1 MDNINLSRQIVHTT
15 ACFKKDDSFDDER
28 FCRVRVA
35 AMHTGINRNKSRF
48 SKKTVEK
55 AKDTF
60 KNIPVLADI
69 IKITN
74 EDGTVTYDYQT
85 HAMHEED
92 DAFHEGQKRII
103 YDEKVVGI
111 VPETNNFELVYD
123 DETQNWYAYVDAFLY
138 RDYGN
143 YACDILEK
151 RGNKTDV
158 SMEINCDDI
167 SFSTKDNCIDVGTMT
182 AGAITLLGEDV
193 QPGMVKAHAETFA
206 SDELKQN
213 ELLQVMRD
221 LKDSLDR
228 FTFAHQTN
236 ENEGKEESTLDQN
249 KNKNFEDETQEEQT
263 STEET
268 EATEEQTEGT
278 ETETEQTEEAQAE
291 NSETEETTEQTEEV
305 DGSTE
310 QFGLT
315 REFDEAGNATVKFS
329 ISHEDIRSALYTL
342 IGQFEE
348 LDNDW
353 YYINNVYDDKFVMQG
368 WWSGNLWG
376 CKYSKDGDNVAL
388 DGERYR
394 LYAEYVTETE
404 KAELDSM
411 RANYSAIQDKLQ
423 KYESAENAAKVKELL
438 ESKDYAGI
446 AGTDEFAEI
455 KKNSVDARFEDVK
468 QKCDELLL
476 TYAKAG
482 KLSFAAAD
490 SEPPKKTTPKT
501 PLPSK
506 SPRRKGRYGSLFS

>member
-1 MDNINLSRQIVHTT
+1 MDYINLSKQIVHTT

-28 FCRVRVA
+28 FCRIRVA

-60 KNIPVLADI
+60 KNIPILADI
-69 IKITN
+69 VKITN

-85 HAMHEED
+85 HGMHEED
-92 DAFHEGQKRII
+92 DAFNEGQKRII
-103 YDEKVVGI
+103 YDEKIVGV

-158 SMEINCDDI
+158 SMEIGCDDI
-167 SFSTKDNCIDVGTMT
+167 SFSTKDNCIDVGKMT
-182 AGAITLLGEDV
+182 AGAITLLGENV

-236 ENEGKEESTLDQN
+236 ENEGKEESTLN
-249 KNKNFEDETQEEQT
+249 KENKNFEDETQEEQT
-263 STEET
+263 SAEET
-268 EATEEQTEGT
+268 EATEEQTE
-278 ETETEQTEEAQAE
+278 ETETEQTET
-291 NSETEETTEQTEEV
+291 SETEEATEQTEETEE
-305 DGSTE
+305 STE

-315 REFDEAGNATVKFS
+315 RDFDEAGNATVKFS

-348 LDNDW
+348 LDND
-353 YYINNVYDDKFVMQG
+353 YYMLNTVYDDKFVMQG
-368 WWSGNLWG
+368 WFTGNLWG

-411 RANYSAIQDKLQ
+411 RSNYSSIQDKLQ
-423 KYESAENAAKVKELL
+423 KYEAAENAAEVKELL

-446 AGTDEFAEI
+446 ADTEEFAEI
-455 KKNSVDARFEDVK
+455 VKNSVDAKFEDVK

-482 KLSFAAAD
+482 KLSFAAAS

-506 SPRRKGRYGSLFS
+506 SNRRKGRYGSLFS

>member
-1 MDNINLSRQIVHTT
+1 MDYINLSKQIVHTT

-28 FCRVRVA
+28 FCRIRVA

-48 SKKTVEK
+48 SKNTVEK

-60 KNIPVLADI
+60 KNIPILADI
-69 IKITN
+69 VKITN

-85 HAMHEED
+85 HGMHEED
-92 DAFHEGQKRII
+92 DAFNEGQKRII
-103 YDEKVVGI
+103 YDEKIVGV

-158 SMEINCDDI
+158 SMEIGCDDI
-167 SFSTKDNCIDVGTMT
+167 SFSTKDNCIDVGKMT
-182 AGAITLLGEDV
+182 AGAITLLGENV

-228 FTFAHQTN
+228 FTFAHQAN
-236 ENEGKEESTLDQN
+236 ENEGKEESTLD
-249 KNKNFEDETQEEQT
+249 KENKNFEDETQEEQT
-263 STEET
+263 SAEET
-268 EATEEQTEGT
+268 ETTEEQTE
-278 ETETEQTEEAQAE
+278 ETETEQTET
-291 NSETEETTEQTEEV
+291 SETEEATEQTEETEE
-305 DGSTE
+305 STE

-315 REFDEAGNATVKFS
+315 RDFDEAGNAIVKFS

-348 LDNDW
+348 LDND
-353 YYINNVYDDKFVMQG
+353 YYMINTVYDDKFVMQG
-368 WWSGNLWG
+368 WFTGNLWG

-411 RANYSAIQDKLQ
+411 RSNYSSIQDKLQ
-423 KYESAENAAKVKELL
+423 KYETAENAAKVKELL

-446 AGTDEFAEI
+446 ADTEEFAEI
-455 KKNSVDARFEDVK
+455 AKNSADAKFEDVK

-482 KLSFAAAD
+482 KLSFAAAG

-506 SPRRKGRYGSLFS
+506 TSRRKGRYGSLFS

>member
-1 MDNINLSRQIVHTT
+1 MDYINLSKQIVHTT

-28 FCRVRVA
+28 FCRIRVA

-48 SKKTVEK
+48 SKNTVEK

-60 KNIPVLADI
+60 KNIPILADI
-69 IKITN
+69 VKITN

-85 HAMHEED
+85 HGMHEED
-92 DAFHEGQKRII
+92 DAFNEGQKRII
-103 YDEKVVGI
+103 YDEKIVGV

-158 SMEINCDDI
+158 SMEIGCDDI
-167 SFSTKDNCIDVGTMT
+167 SFSTKDNCIDVGKMT
-182 AGAITLLGEDV
+182 AGAITLLGENV

-228 FTFAHQTN
+228 FTFAHQTD
-236 ENEGKEESTLDQN
+236 ENEGKEESTLN
-249 KNKNFEDETQEEQT
+249 KENKNFEDETQEEQT
-263 STEET
+263 SAEET
-268 EATEEQTEGT
+268 ETTEEQTE
-278 ETETEQTEEAQAE
+278 ETETEQTET
-291 NSETEETTEQTEEV
+291 SETKETTEQTEETEEA
-305 DGSTE
+305 TE

-315 REFDEAGNATVKFS
+315 RDFDEAGNAIVKFS

-348 LDNDW
+348 LDND
-353 YYINNVYDDKFVMQG
+353 YYMINNVYDDKFVMQG
-368 WWSGNLWG
+368 WFTGNLWG

-411 RANYSAIQDKLQ
+411 RANYSSIQDKLQ
-423 KYESAENAAKVKELL
+423 KYEAAENAAKVKELL

-446 AGTDEFAEI
+446 VDTEEFAEI
-455 KKNSVDARFEDVK
+455 AKNSADAKFEDVK

-482 KLSFAAAD
+482 KLSFAAAG

-506 SPRRKGRYGSLFS
+506 TSRRKGRYGSLFS

>member
-1 MDNINLSRQIVHTT
+1 MDYINLSKQIVHTT

-28 FCRVRVA
+28 FCRIRVA

-60 KNIPVLADI
+60 KNIPILADI
-69 IKITN
+69 VKITN

-85 HAMHEED
+85 HGMHEED
-92 DAFHEGQKRII
+92 DAFNEGQKRII
-103 YDEKVVGI
+103 YDEKIVGI

-143 YACDILEK
+143 YACDIFEK

-158 SMEINCDDI
+158 SMEIDCDDI
-167 SFSTKDNCIDVGTMT
+167 SFSTKDNCIDVGKMT
-182 AGAITLLGEDV
+182 AGAITLLGENV

-236 ENEGKEESTLDQN
+236 ENEGKEESTLD
-249 KNKNFEDETQEEQT
+249 KENKNFEGETQEEQT
-263 STEET
+263 SAEET
-268 EATEEQTEGT
+268 ETTEEQTE
-278 ETETEQTEEAQAE
+278 ETETEQTET
-291 NSETEETTEQTEEV
+291 SETEETAEQAEGTEEA
-305 DGSTE
+305 TE

-315 REFDEAGNATVKFS
+315 RGFDEAGNAIVKFS

-348 LDNDW
+348 LDND
-353 YYINNVYDDKFVMQG
+353 YYMINNVYDDKFVMQG
-368 WWSGNLWG
+368 WFTGNFWG

-411 RANYSAIQDKLQ
+411 RSNYSSIQDKLQ
-423 KYESAENAAKVKELL
+423 KYETAENAAKVKELL

-446 AGTDEFAEI
+446 ADTEEFAEI
-455 KKNSVDARFEDVK
+455 AKNSADAKFEDVK

-482 KLSFAAAD
+482 KLSFAAAG

-506 SPRRKGRYGSLFS
+506 SNRRKGRYGSLFS

>member
-1 MDNINLSRQIVHTT
+1 MDYINLSKQIVHTT
-15 ACFKKDDSFDDER
+15 SCFKKDDSFDDER
-28 FCRVRVA
+28 FCRIRVA

-60 KNIPVLADI
+60 KNIPILADI
-69 IKITN
+69 VKITN

-85 HAMHEED
+85 HGMHEED
-92 DAFHEGQKRII
+92 DAFNEGQKRII
-103 YDEKVVGI
+103 YDEKIVGV

-143 YACDILEK
+143 YACDILEQ

-158 SMEINCDDI
+158 SMEIGCDDI
-167 SFSTKDNCIDVGTMT
+167 SFSTKDNCIDVGKMT
-182 AGAITLLGEDV
+182 AGAITLLGENV

-236 ENEGKEESTLDQN
+236 ENEGKEESTLN
-249 KNKNFEDETQEEQT
+249 KENKNFEDETHEEQT
-263 STEET
+263 SAEET
-268 EATEEQTEGT
+268 ETTEEQTK
-278 ETETEQTEEAQAE
+278 ETETEQTET
-291 NSETEETTEQTEEV
+291 SETEETTEQTEETEEA
-305 DGSTE
+305 TE

-315 REFDEAGNATVKFS
+315 RDFDAAGNAIVKFS

-348 LDNDW
+348 LDND
-353 YYINNVYDDKFVMQG
+353 YYMINNVYDDKFVMQG
-368 WWSGNLWG
+368 WFTGNLWG

-411 RANYSAIQDKLQ
+411 RSNYSSIQDKLQ
-423 KYESAENAAKVKELL
+423 KYETAENAAKVKELL
-438 ESKDYAGI
+438 ESNDYAGI
-446 AGTDEFAEI
+446 ADTKEFAEI
-455 KKNSVDARFEDVK
+455 AKNSADAKFEDVK

-482 KLSFAAAD
+482 KLSFAAAG

-506 SPRRKGRYGSLFS
+506 SNRRKGRYGSLFS

>member
-1 MDNINLSRQIVHTT
+1 MDYINLSKQIVHTT

-28 FCRVRVA
+28 FCRIRVA

-60 KNIPVLADI
+60 KNIPILADI
-69 IKITN
+69 VKITN

-85 HAMHEED
+85 HGMHEED
-92 DAFHEGQKRII
+92 DAFNEGQKRII
-103 YDEKVVGI
+103 YDEKIVGV

-158 SMEINCDDI
+158 SMEIGCDDI
-167 SFSTKDNCIDVGTMT
+167 SFSTKDNCIDVGKMT
-182 AGAITLLGEDV
+182 AGAITLLGENV

-236 ENEGKEESTLDQN
+236 KNEGKEESPLD
-249 KNKNFEDETQEEQT
+249 KENKNFEGETQEEQT
-263 STEET
+263 SAEET
-268 EATEEQTEGT
+268 ETTEEQTE
-278 ETETEQTEEAQAE
+278 ETETEQTET
-291 NSETEETTEQTEEV
+291 SETEETVEQAEETEEA
-305 DGSTE
+305 TE

-315 REFDEAGNATVKFS
+315 RDFDESGNAIVKFS

-348 LDNDW
+348 LDND
-353 YYINNVYDDKFVMQG
+353 YYMINNVYDDKFVMQG
-368 WWSGNLWG
+368 WFTGNFWG
-376 CKYSKDGDNVAL
+376 CKYNKDGDNVVL

-411 RANYSAIQDKLQ
+411 RSNYSSIQDKLQ
-423 KYESAENAAKVKELL
+423 KYETAENAAKVKELL

-446 AGTDEFAEI
+446 ADTEEFAEI
-455 KKNSVDARFEDVK
+455 AKNSADAKFEDVK

-482 KLSFAAAD
+482 KLSFAAAG

-506 SPRRKGRYGSLFS
+506 SNRRKGRYGSLFS

>member
-1 MDNINLSRQIVHTT
+1 MDYINLSRQIVHTT

-28 FCRVRVA
+28 FCRIRVA

-60 KNIPVLADI
+60 KNIPILADI
-69 IKITN
+69 VKITN

-85 HAMHEED
+85 HGMHEED
-92 DAFHEGQKRII
+92 DAFNEGQKRII
-103 YDEKVVGI
+103 YDEKIVGV

-158 SMEINCDDI
+158 SMEIGCDDI
-167 SFSTKDNCIDVGTMT
+167 SFSTKDNCIDVGKMT
-182 AGAITLLGEDV
+182 AGAITLLGENV

-228 FTFAHQTN
+228 FTFAHQAN
-236 ENEGKEESTLDQN
+236 ENEGKEESTLN
-249 KNKNFEDETQEEQT
+249 KENKNFEDETQEEQT
-263 STEET
+263 SVEET
-268 EATEEQTEGT
+268 ETSEEQTE
-278 ETETEQTEEAQAE
+278 ETETEQTET
-291 NSETEETTEQTEEV
+291 SETGETTEQTEETEE
-305 DGSTE
+305 STE

-315 REFDEAGNATVKFS
+315 REIDEAGNAIVKFS
-329 ISHEDIRSALYTL
+329 ISHEDVRSALYTL

-348 LDNDW
+348 LDND
-353 YYINNVYDDKFVMQG
+353 YYMINTVYDDKFVMQG
-368 WWSGNLWG
+368 WFTGNLWG

-411 RANYSAIQDKLQ
+411 RSNYSSIQDKLQ
-423 KYESAENAAKVKELL
+423 KYEAAENAAKVKELL
-438 ESKDYAGI
+438 ESNDYAGI
-446 AGTDEFAEI
+446 ADTEEFAEI
-455 KKNSVDARFEDVK
+455 AKNSADAKFKDVK

-482 KLSFAAAD
+482 KLSFAAAG

-506 SPRRKGRYGSLFS
+506 SSRRKGRYGSLFS

>member
-1 MDNINLSRQIVHTT
+1 MDYINLSKQIVHTT

-28 FCRVRVA
+28 FCRIRVA

-60 KNIPVLADI
+60 KNIPILADI
-69 IKITN
+69 VKITN

-85 HAMHEED
+85 HGMHEED
-92 DAFHEGQKRII
+92 DAFNEGQKRII
-103 YDEKVVGI
+103 YDEKIVGV

-158 SMEINCDDI
+158 SMEIGCDDI
-167 SFSTKDNCIDVGTMT
+167 SFSTKDNCIDVGKMT
-182 AGAITLLGEDV
+182 AGAITLLGENV

-213 ELLQVMRD
+213 EFLQVMRD

-228 FTFAHQTN
+228 FTFAHKTN
-236 ENEGKEESTLDQN
+236 KIEGKEESTLD
-249 KNKNFEDETQEEQT
+249 KENKNFEGETQEEQT
-263 STEET
+263 SAEET
-268 EATEEQTEGT
+268 EATEEQTE
-278 ETETEQTEEAQAE
+278 ETETEQTET
-291 NSETEETTEQTEEV
+291 SETEETTEQTEETEE
-305 DGSTE
+305 STE

-315 REFDEAGNATVKFS
+315 RDFDEAGNAIVKFS

-348 LDNDW
+348 LDND
-353 YYINNVYDDKFVMQG
+353 YYMINNVYDDKFVMQG
-368 WWSGNLWG
+368 WFTGNLWG

-411 RANYSAIQDKLQ
+411 RANYSSIQDKLQ
-423 KYESAENAAKVKELL
+423 KYETAENAAKVKELL

-446 AGTDEFAEI
+446 ADTKEFAEI
-455 KKNSVDARFEDVK
+455 AKNSADAKFEDVK

-482 KLSFAAAD
+482 KLSFAAVG

-506 SPRRKGRYGSLFS
+506 SNRRKGRYGSLFS

>member
-1 MDNINLSRQIVHTT
+1 MDYINLSKQIVHTT

-28 FCRVRVA
+28 FCRIRVA

-60 KNIPVLADI
+60 KNIPILADI
-69 IKITN
+69 VKITN

-85 HAMHEED
+85 HGMHEED
-92 DAFHEGQKRII
+92 DAFNEGQKRII
-103 YDEKVVGI
+103 YDEKIVGV
-111 VPETNNFELVYD
+111 VPEANNFELVYD

-158 SMEINCDDI
+158 SMEIGCDDI
-167 SFSTKDNCIDVGTMT
+167 SFSTKDNCIDVGKMT
-182 AGAITLLGEDV
+182 AGAITLLGENV

-236 ENEGKEESTLDQN
+236 ENEGKEESTLN
-249 KNKNFEDETQEEQT
+249 KENKNFEDETQEEQT
-263 STEET
+263 SAEKTET
-268 EATEEQTEGT
+268 TEEQTK
-278 ETETEQTEEAQAE
+278 ETETEQTET
-291 NSETEETTEQTEEV
+291 SETEETTEQTEETEE
-305 DGSTE
+305 STE

-315 REFDEAGNATVKFS
+315 RDFDEAGNAIVKFS

-348 LDNDW
+348 LDND
-353 YYINNVYDDKFVMQG
+353 YYMINTVYDDKFVMQG
-368 WWSGNLWG
+368 WFTGNLWG

-411 RANYSAIQDKLQ
+411 RANYSSIQDKLQ
-423 KYESAENAAKVKELL
+423 KYETAENAAKVKELL

-446 AGTDEFAEI
+446 ADTKEFAEI
-455 KKNSVDARFEDVK
+455 AKNSADAKFEDVK

-482 KLSFAAAD
+482 KLSFAAAG
-490 SEPPKKTTPKT
+490 SESPKKTTPKT

-506 SPRRKGRYGSLFS
+506 TSRRKGRYGSLFS

>member
-1 MDNINLSRQIVHTT
+1 MDYINLSKQIVHTT

-28 FCRVRVA
+28 FCRIRVA

-60 KNIPVLADI
+60 KNIPILADI
-69 IKITN
+69 VKITN

-85 HAMHEED
+85 HGMHEED
-92 DAFHEGQKRII
+92 DAFNERQKRII
-103 YDEKVVGI
+103 YDEKIVGV

-158 SMEINCDDI
+158 SMEIGCDDI
-167 SFSTKDNCIDVGTMT
+167 SFSTKDNCIDVGKMT
-182 AGAITLLGEDV
+182 AGAITLLGENV

-236 ENEGKEESTLDQN
+236 ENEGKEESTLN
-249 KNKNFEDETQEEQT
+249 KENKNFEDETQEEQT
-263 STEET
+263 SAEKTET
-268 EATEEQTEGT
+268 TEEQTK
-278 ETETEQTEEAQAE
+278 ETETEQTET
-291 NSETEETTEQTEEV
+291 SETEETTEQTEETEE
-305 DGSTE
+305 STE

-315 REFDEAGNATVKFS
+315 RDFDEAGNAIVKFS

-348 LDNDW
+348 LDND
-353 YYINNVYDDKFVMQG
+353 YYMINTVYDDKFVMQG
-368 WWSGNLWG
+368 WFTGNLWG

-411 RANYSAIQDKLQ
+411 RANYSSIQDKLQ
-423 KYESAENAAKVKELL
+423 KYETAENAAKVKELL

-446 AGTDEFAEI
+446 ADTKEFAEI
-455 KKNSVDARFEDVK
+455 AKNSADAKFEDVK

-482 KLSFAAAD
+482 KLSFAAAG
-490 SEPPKKTTPKT
+490 SESPKKTTPKT

-506 SPRRKGRYGSLFS
+506 TSRRKGRYGSLFS

>member
-1 MDNINLSRQIVHTT
+1 MDYINLSKQIVHTT

-28 FCRVRVA
+28 FCRIRVA

-60 KNIPVLADI
+60 KNIPILADI
-69 IKITN
+69 VKITN

-85 HAMHEED
+85 HGMHEED
-92 DAFHEGQKRII
+92 DAFNEGQKRII
-103 YDEKVVGI
+103 YDEKIVGV

-158 SMEINCDDI
+158 SMEIGCDDI
-167 SFSTKDNCIDVGTMT
+167 SFSTKDNCIDVGKMT
-182 AGAITLLGEDV
+182 AGAITLLGENV

-236 ENEGKEESTLDQN
+236 ENEGKEESTLN
-249 KNKNFEDETQEEQT
+249 KENKNFEDETQEEQT
-263 STEET
+263 SAEKTET
-268 EATEEQTEGT
+268 TEEQTK
-278 ETETEQTEEAQAE
+278 ETETEQTET
-291 NSETEETTEQTEEV
+291 SETEETTEQTEETEE
-305 DGSTE
+305 STE

-315 REFDEAGNATVKFS
+315 RDFDEAGNAIVKFS

-348 LDNDW
+348 LDND
-353 YYINNVYDDKFVMQG
+353 YYMINTVYDDKFVMQG
-368 WWSGNLWG
+368 WFTGNLWG

-404 KAELDSM
+404 QAELDSM
-411 RANYSAIQDKLQ
+411 RANYSSIQDKLQ
-423 KYESAENAAKVKELL
+423 KYETAENAAKVKELL

-446 AGTDEFAEI
+446 ADTKEFAEI
-455 KKNSVDARFEDVK
+455 AKNSADAKFEDVK

-482 KLSFAAAD
+482 KLSFAAAG
-490 SEPPKKTTPKT
+490 SESPKKTTPKT

-506 SPRRKGRYGSLFS
+506 TSRRKGRYGSLFS

>member
-1 MDNINLSRQIVHTT
+1 MDYINLSKQIVHTT

-28 FCRVRVA
+28 FCRIRVA

-60 KNIPVLADI
+60 KNIPILADI
-69 IKITN
+69 VKITN

-85 HAMHEED
+85 HGMHEED
-92 DAFHEGQKRII
+92 DAFNEGQKRII
-103 YDEKVVGI
+103 YDEKIVGV

-158 SMEINCDDI
+158 SMEIGCDDI
-167 SFSTKDNCIDVGTMT
+167 SFSTKDNCIDVGKMT
-182 AGAITLLGEDV
+182 AGAITLLGENV

-228 FTFAHQTN
+228 FTFTHQTN
-236 ENEGKEESTLDQN
+236 ENEGKEESTLDKEN
-249 KNKNFEDETQEEQT
+249 KHFEDETQEEQT
-263 STEET
+263 SAEET
-268 EATEEQTEGT
+268 ETTEEQTE
-278 ETETEQTEEAQAE
+278 ETETEQTET
-291 NSETEETTEQTEEV
+291 SETEETTEQTEEAEE
-305 DGSTE
+305 STE

-315 REFDEAGNATVKFS
+315 RDFDEAGNAIVKFS

-348 LDNDW
+348 LDND
-353 YYINNVYDDKFVMQG
+353 YYMINTVYDDKFVMQG
-368 WWSGNLWG
+368 WFTGNLWG

-404 KAELDSM
+404 KAELNSM
-411 RANYSAIQDKLQ
+411 RANYSSIQDKLQ
-423 KYESAENAAKVKELL
+423 KYEAAENAAKVKELL

-446 AGTDEFAEI
+446 ADTEEFAEI
-455 KKNSVDARFEDVK
+455 AKNSVDAKFEDVK

-482 KLSFAAAD
+482 KLSFAAAS

-506 SPRRKGRYGSLFS
+506 SNRRKGRYGSLFS

>member
-1 MDNINLSRQIVHTT
+1 MDYINLSKQIVHTT
-15 ACFKKDDSFDDER
+15 SCFKKDDSFDDER
-28 FCRVRVA
+28 FCRIRVA

-48 SKKTVEK
+48 SKNTVEK

-60 KNIPVLADI
+60 KNIPILADI
-69 IKITN
+69 VKITN

-85 HAMHEED
+85 HGMHEED
-92 DAFHEGQKRII
+92 DAFNEGQKRII
-103 YDEKVVGI
+103 YDEKIVGV

-158 SMEINCDDI
+158 SMEIGCDDI
-167 SFSTKDNCIDVGTMT
+167 SFSTKDNCIDVGKMT
-182 AGAITLLGEDV
+182 AGAITLLGENV

-236 ENEGKEESTLDQN
+236 KNEGKEESPLD
-249 KNKNFEDETQEEQT
+249 KENKNFEGETQEEQT
-263 STEET
+263 SAEET
-268 EATEEQTEGT
+268 ETTEEQTE
-278 ETETEQTEEAQAE
+278 ETETEQTET
-291 NSETEETTEQTEEV
+291 SETKETTEQTEETEEA
-305 DGSTE
+305 TE

-315 REFDEAGNATVKFS
+315 RDFDEAGNAIVKFS

-348 LDNDW
+348 LDND
-353 YYINNVYDDKFVMQG
+353 YYMINNVYDDKFVMQG
-368 WWSGNLWG
+368 WFTGNLWG
-376 CKYSKDGDNVAL
+376 CKYNKDGDNVAL

-411 RANYSAIQDKLQ
+411 RANYSSIQDKLQ
-423 KYESAENAAKVKELL
+423 KYEAAENAAKVKELL

-446 AGTDEFAEI
+446 ADTEEFAEI
-455 KKNSVDARFEDVK
+455 AKNSADAKFEDVK

-482 KLSFAAAD
+482 KLSFAAAG

-506 SPRRKGRYGSLFS
+506 SNRRKGRYGSLFS

>member
-1 MDNINLSRQIVHTT
+1 MDYINLSKQIVHTT
-15 ACFKKDDSFDDER
+15 SCFKKDDSFDDER
-28 FCRVRVA
+28 FCRIRVA

-60 KNIPVLADI
+60 KNIPILADI
-69 IKITN
+69 VKITN

-85 HAMHEED
+85 HGMHEED
-92 DAFHEGQKRII
+92 DAFNEGQKRII
-103 YDEKVVGI
+103 YDEKIVGV

-151 RGNKTDV
+151 RDNKTDV
-158 SMEINCDDI
+158 SMEIDCDDI
-167 SFSTKDNCIDVGTMT
+167 SFSTKDNCIDVGKMT
-182 AGAITLLGEDV
+182 AGAITLLGENV

-228 FTFAHQTN
+228 FTFAHQPN
-236 ENEGKEESTLDQN
+236 KDEGKEESPLD
-249 KNKNFEDETQEEQT
+249 KENKNFEDETQEEQT
-263 STEET
+263 SAEET
-268 EATEEQTEGT
+268 ETTEEQTE
-278 ETETEQTEEAQAE
+278 ETETEQTET
-291 NSETEETTEQTEEV
+291 SETEETAEQAEGTEEA
-305 DGSTE
+305 TE

-315 REFDEAGNATVKFS
+315 RGFDEAGNAIVKFS

-348 LDNDW
+348 LDND
-353 YYINNVYDDKFVMQG
+353 YYMINNVYDDKFVMQG
-368 WWSGNLWG
+368 WFTGNFWG
-376 CKYSKDGDNVAL
+376 CKYNKDGDNVAL

-411 RANYSAIQDKLQ
+411 RSNYSSIQDKLQ
-423 KYESAENAAKVKELL
+423 KYETAENAAKVKELL

-446 AGTDEFAEI
+446 ADTEEFAEI
-455 KKNSVDARFEDVK
+455 AKNSADAKFEDVK

-482 KLSFAAAD
+482 KLSFAAAG

-506 SPRRKGRYGSLFS
+506 TSRRKGRYGSLFS

>member
-1 MDNINLSRQIVHTT
+1 MDYINLSKQIVHTT

-28 FCRVRVA
+28 FCRIRVA

-60 KNIPVLADI
+60 KNIPILADI
-69 IKITN
+69 VKITN

-85 HAMHEED
+85 HGMHEED
-92 DAFHEGQKRII
+92 DAFNEGQKRII
-103 YDEKVVGI
+103 YDEKIVGV

-158 SMEINCDDI
+158 SMEIGCDDI
-167 SFSTKDNCIDVGTMT
+167 SFSTKDNCIDVGKMT
-182 AGAITLLGEDV
+182 AGAITLLGENV

-228 FTFAHQTN
+228 FTFAHQAN
-236 ENEGKEESTLDQN
+236 ENEGKEESTLN
-249 KNKNFEDETQEEQT
+249 KENKNFEDETQEEQT
-263 STEET
+263 SVEET
-268 EATEEQTEGT
+268 ETSEEQTE
-278 ETETEQTEEAQAE
+278 ETETEQTET
-291 NSETEETTEQTEEV
+291 SETGETTEQTEETEE
-305 DGSTE
+305 STE

-315 REFDEAGNATVKFS
+315 REIDEAGNAIVKFS
-329 ISHEDIRSALYTL
+329 ISHEDVRSALYTL

-348 LDNDW
+348 LDND
-353 YYINNVYDDKFVMQG
+353 YYMINTVYDDKFVMQG
-368 WWSGNLWG
+368 WFTGNLWG

-411 RANYSAIQDKLQ
+411 RSNYSSIQDKLQ
-423 KYESAENAAKVKELL
+423 KYEAAENAAKVKELL
-438 ESKDYAGI
+438 ESNDYAGI
-446 AGTDEFAEI
+446 ADTEEFAEI
-455 KKNSVDARFEDVK
+455 AKNSADAKFKDVK

-482 KLSFAAAD
+482 KLSFAAAG

-506 SPRRKGRYGSLFS
+506 SSRRKGRYGSLFS

>member
-1 MDNINLSRQIVHTT
+1 MDYINLSKQIVHTT

-28 FCRVRVA
+28 FCRIRVA

-60 KNIPVLADI
+60 KNIPILADI
-69 IKITN
+69 VKITN

-85 HAMHEED
+85 HGMHEED
-92 DAFHEGQKRII
+92 DAFNEGQKRII
-103 YDEKVVGI
+103 YDEKIVGV

-158 SMEINCDDI
+158 SMEIGCDDI
-167 SFSTKDNCIDVGTMT
+167 SFSTKDNCIDVGKMT
-182 AGAITLLGEDV
+182 AGAITLLGENV

-228 FTFAHQTN
+228 FTFTHQTN
-236 ENEGKEESTLDQN
+236 KNEGKEESPLN
-249 KNKNFEDETQEEQT
+249 KENKNFEGETQEEQT
-263 STEET
+263 SAEET
-268 EATEEQTEGT
+268 ETTEEQTKKT
-278 ETETEQTEEAQAE
+278 EAEQTET
-291 NSETEETTEQTEEV
+291 SETEETVEQAEETEEA
-305 DGSTE
+305 TE

-315 REFDEAGNATVKFS
+315 RDFDEAGNAIVKFS

-348 LDNDW
+348 LDND
-353 YYINNVYDDKFVMQG
+353 YYMINNVYDDKFVMQG
-368 WWSGNLWG
+368 WFTNNFWG
-376 CKYSKDGDNVAL
+376 CKYNKDGDNVAL

-411 RANYSAIQDKLQ
+411 RSNYSSIQDKLQ
-423 KYESAENAAKVKELL
+423 KYETAENAAKVKELL

-446 AGTDEFAEI
+446 ADTEEFAEI
-455 KKNSVDARFEDVK
+455 AKNSADAKFEDVK

-482 KLSFAAAD
+482 KLSFSAAG
-490 SEPPKKTTPKT
+490 SEPPKKMTPKT

-506 SPRRKGRYGSLFS
+506 SSRRKGRYGSLFS

>member
-1 MDNINLSRQIVHTT
+1 MDYINLSKQIVHTT

-28 FCRVRVA
+28 FCCIRVA

-60 KNIPVLADI
+60 KNIPILADI
-69 IKITN
+69 VKITN

-85 HAMHEED
+85 HGMHEED
-92 DAFHEGQKRII
+92 DAFNEGQKRII
-103 YDEKVVGI
+103 YDEKIVGV

-158 SMEINCDDI
+158 SMEIGCDDI
-167 SFSTKDNCIDVGTMT
+167 SFSTKDNCIDVGKMT
-182 AGAITLLGEDV
+182 AGAITLLGENV

-213 ELLQVMRD
+213 ELLQVIRD

-236 ENEGKEESTLDQN
+236 ENEGKEESTLN
-249 KNKNFEDETQEEQT
+249 KENKNFEDETQEEQT
-263 STEET
+263 SAEKIET
-268 EATEEQTEGT
+268 TEEQTK
-278 ETETEQTEEAQAE
+278 ETETEQTET
-291 NSETEETTEQTEEV
+291 SETEETTEQTEETEE
-305 DGSTE
+305 STE

-315 REFDEAGNATVKFS
+315 RDFDEAGNAIVKFS

-348 LDNDW
+348 LDND
-353 YYINNVYDDKFVMQG
+353 YYMINTVYDDKFVMQG
-368 WWSGNLWG
+368 WFTGNLWG
-376 CKYSKDGDNVAL
+376 CKYSKDGNNVAL

-411 RANYSAIQDKLQ
+411 RSNYSSIQDKLQ
-423 KYESAENAAKVKELL
+423 KYETAENAAKVKELL

-446 AGTDEFAEI
+446 ADTEEFAEI
-455 KKNSVDARFEDVK
+455 AKNSADAKFEDVK

-482 KLSFAAAD
+482 KLSFAAAG

-506 SPRRKGRYGSLFS
+506 SNRRKGRYGSLFS